1 MELYLHNKE
10 IYVNCED
17 NHFSIMQKRENW
29 QKRKMMISCNH
40 NEADTRMLFHVG
52 HLAVSN
58 NGIFRI
64 GDTGI
69 LIKAPANIKKLSA
82 GMNV

>member
-1 MELYLHNKE
+1 
-10 IYVNCED
+10 
-17 NHFSIMQKRENW
+17 
-29 QKRKMMISCNH
+29 MISCNH
-40 NEADTRMLFHVG
+40 NEADTRMPFHVG